1 MPARLDP
8 VPADQIAFIEQ
19 WIDDGCPEAEPP
31 PTWRPTS
38 AEPAASRYDDVWF
51 QTPRL
56 GWAVNSNGQILRT
69 TDGGDLGGAVPR
81 RDTVPTL
88 HQLRLGNA
96 GLDGHAG
103 TGSQLFETQDGGG
116 SWELVSDL
124 PELAPARVCGLS
136 VVNESVVYASG

>member
-1 MPARLDP
+1 MPAGLDP

-69 TDGGDLGGAVPR
+69 TDGGATWEEQFHDETLYLRCIGFASETRGWMGTLVPEANSSKPRTAVAA
-81 RDTVPTL
+81 
-88 HQLRLGNA
+88 GNWSATCRSWRPHASA
-96 GLDGHAG
+96 GCR
-103 TGSQLFETQDGGG
+103 
-116 SWELVSDL
+116 W
-124 PELAPARVCGLS
+124 
-136 VVNESVVYASG
+136 